1 MKKRSKYKPK
11 GVIMDTM
18 AWLRAGMT
26 RVEECSDGTTL
37 KIRNHDAMN
46 QLRLGTATYESINAI
61 IHAMN
66 VAEALAKRGIG
77 DDWTKEI
84 ISAQDHLF
92 TLAERGVNNGYK
104 FIVRG
109 EELKALN
116 LAMEIHDAQ
125 LNAVTV
131 RELEKAMDDVLE
143 IKRQRKMRSVKTKPN
158 ELVQNQSQ

>member
-1 MKKRSKYKPK
+1 
-11 GVIMDTM
+11 
-18 AWLRAGMT
+18 MT
-26 RVEECSDGTTL
+26 RLEECSDGTTL

-46 QLRLGTATYESINAI
+46 SLRLGAATYESINAI

-66 VAEALAKRGIG
+66 VAEALAKRGVG
-77 DDWTKEI
+77 EEWSKEI
-84 ISAQDHLF
+84 TAAQDHLF
-92 TLAERGVNNGYK
+92 TLAQRGVKNGYK

-125 LNAVTV
+125 LDAVTV
-131 RELEKAMDDVLE
+131 RELEKAMSYVLE
-143 IKRQRKMRSVKTKPN
+143 VKRQRKMRSIETKPN